1 MFVFRTNTIERFFP
15 ASYQFSGYDD
25 ISVVPQNTD
34 GYIWWYQLPV
44 EFDSQLLAEIAIS
57 YVKKLK
63 YVLSQISSTKYVYA
77 FTMNQPF
84 YVPVSDSDHTVAS
97 AVGAYNEELWDLA
110 KNYHNLKVVDVSEF
124 TKDYDIDELFD
135 WKYYFISQ
143 MGMNPKLSVAFQQWW
158 NAKLESVALKRKK
171 CLVLDLDNT
180 LWGGVLG
187 EDGIDGIKI
196 GGDYPGKA
204 FLYWQKA
211 LLQLSKTGII
221 LCVCSK
227 NNENDVIAAWEQNPF
242 IILKKEHFAAYR
254 INWRDKASN
263 LKELAQELNIGLDSM
278 VFVDDNPTER
288 ELIRQSLPMVAIP
301 DFPSQPYDLMK
312 FYRKL
317 SFTYFRAYSLTDE
330 DLKKAEQYKSNALR
344 KQAETQF
351 TDMKSFLQSLEIE
364 LKIEAANHLT
374 IPRISQMTQKTNQ
387 FNLTTHRYSESDIE
401 TLILRGAKIWT
412 LSVKDK
418 FGDSGITGL
427 IIVIDDKIDTLLL
440 SCRILG
446 KGIEKAFVKYVLKQ
460 FSGTIYASYF
470 PTDKNDQVRC
480 FYDSLGFVCVSQ
492 SEGVK
497 EYKVRIEDMD
507 LTIDD
512 YYKIV

>member
-15 ASYQFSGYDD
+15 ATYQFSGYDD
-25 ISVVPQNTD
+25 ISVVPQDAD
-34 GYIWWYQLPV
+34 GYIWWYQLPI
-44 EFDSQLLAEIAIS
+44 EFDSQLLAEIANS
-57 YVKKLK
+57 YIQKLK
-63 YVLSQISSTKYVYA
+63 FVLSQISSAKNVYA
-77 FTMNQPF
+77 LTMEMPF
-84 YVPVSDSDHTVAS
+84 FVPLSDSDHTIIS
-97 AVGAYNEELWDLA
+97 AIGVYNEELWNLA
-110 KNYHNLKVVDVSEF
+110 NHYHNLKVVDIHEF
-124 TKDYDIDELFD
+124 TKGYNADELFD
-135 WKYYFISQ
+135 WKFYFISQ
-143 MGMNPKLSVAFQQWW
+143 MGMNPRLSVAFQQWW
-158 NAKLESVALKRKK
+158 SAKLESVALKRKK
-171 CLVLDLDNT
+171 CLILDLDNT

-187 EDGIDGIKI
+187 EDGIDGIRI

-227 NNENDVIAAWEQNPF
+227 NNEEDVIAAWSKNPF
-242 IILKKEHFAAYR
+242 ILLKKEHFAAYR
-254 INWRDKASN
+254 INWQDKASN
-263 LKELAQELNIGLDSM
+263 IRELAQELNIGLDSM

-288 ELIRQSLPMVAIP
+288 ELIKQSLPMVATP

-312 FYRKL
+312 FYREL
-317 SFTYFRAYSLTDE
+317 SYNYFRAYSLTDE

-344 KQAETQF
+344 RQAQAQF

-364 LKIEAANHLT
+364 LKIEAASHLT

-401 TLILRGAKIWT
+401 TLIQRGAKIWT
-412 LSVKDK
+412 LSAKDK
-418 FGDSGITGL
+418 FGDNGITGL
-427 IIVIDDKIDTLLL
+427 IIVIDNKIDTLLL

-460 FSGTIYASYF
+460 FTGTLYASYF
-470 PTDKNDQVRC
+470 PTNKNAQVRD
-480 FYDSLGFVCVSQ
+480 FYDSLGFACISQ
-492 SEGVK
+492 DEGEK
-497 EYKVRIEDMD
+497 EYKARIEDID
-507 LTIDD
+507 LTIED